1 MVVLTYTT
9 RLILSGLM
17 ANAGEEIPC
26 HVDDTSPLGALALT
40 AVAFPGVEIFD
51 LHTFKA
57 DIFTCV
63 EMLAFH

>member
-1 MVVLTYTT
+1 
-9 RLILSGLM
+9 M